1 MIDFQYHSPFSVEEA
16 LELLDR
22 YGDDA
27 RIMAGGTA
35 LVLQM
40 KQRLSQPGHIIGLR
54 QVSGLCAIETAASG
68 DGALELG
75 SLCTHRQVE
84 MAPAIKEKHPL
95 VADAFGKA
103 STPRIRSMATVG
115 GGLAHG
121 DPNQDPPPALIAL
134 GASAVLISTGGSRT
148 VPLEDLFIDYY
159 ETEIRPGEILTRVQV
174 PPPLPGSG
182 AVYLKFLPRTA
193 DDYATVSVAVV
204 ITLGQDEICRD
215 IRIVLGSSGVIPV
228 HATDAETVLR
238 GQPLNEANIQACA
251 EAVRDAVDPLDDF
264 RCSAPYKRD
273 MAEVFTR
280 RAIQQ
285 AAAASRRG

>member
-1 MIDFQYHSPFSVEEA
+1 MIDFEYHSPSSVEEA

-35 LVLQM
+35 VVLQM

-54 QVSGLCAIETAASG
+54 RISGLSAIEAEDSG
-68 DGALELG
+68 DGMLELG
-75 SLCTHRQVE
+75 SMCTQRE
-84 MAPAIKEKHPL
+84 IETSPSIKGNHPL

-134 GASAVLISTGGSRT
+134 GASVVLTSTGGART
-148 VPLEDLFIDYY
+148 VLLEDLFIDYY
-159 ETEIRPGEILTRVQV
+159 ETDIRPGEILTRIMV
-174 PPPLPGSG
+174 PPPPPGSG

-193 DDYATVSVAVV
+193 DDYATVSVAAVV
-204 ITLGQDEICRD
+204 TLGRDEICQD
-215 IRIVLGSSGVIPV
+215 IRIVLGASGVIPV

-238 GQPLNEANIQACA
+238 GQPLNEGNIQACA
-251 EAVRDAVDPLDDF
+251 EAVRAAVDPLDDS
-264 RCSAPYKRD
+264 RGSAAYKRD